1 MRNFSHVRVLFAR
14 LITVRYSSP
23 RLWHGEDSRTNG
35 AIVKAVIP
43 AAGLGTRFLPAT
55 KAVPKELLPVQGLP
69 VIQQVV
75 EEALA
80 VDGVNGVVIVN
91 SHEKPAIEQHFAKDN
106 ALEQTLESRGKD
118 ALASSVKHAAE
129 LPVSFVYQDEA
140 LGLGHAVLQAEP
152 EMDGE
157 PFLILLGDYFVPVT
171 TCAAA

>member
-91 SHEKPAIEQHFAKDN
+91 SHEKPAI
-106 ALEQTLESRGKD
+106 
-118 ALASSVKHAAE
+118 
-129 LPVSFVYQDEA
+129 
-140 LGLGHAVLQAEP
+140 
-152 EMDGE
+152 
-157 PFLILLGDYFVPVT
+157 
-171 TCAAA
+171 